1 MWFTTWGVT
10 VHGVIHWS
18 SCAHTTTLT
27 RISVST
33 FTPCASHFEM
43 DCLQWKSRT
52 AAAILLCL
60 NRHRFTAAYLRV
72 IAEREKTH
80 WSGVFQPHAAAAGHC
95 NGSLLGHSGFSVYP
109 YDAEA
114 TEGGGREM
122 TQAPCHDTESCGE
135 THSALFH
142 STGVGTVAWV

>member
-10 VHGVIHWS
+10 VHGIIHWS

-33 FTPCASHFEM
+33 LTPCAPHFEM

-52 AAAILLCL
+52 PAAILLCR

-72 IAEREKTH
+72 IAEREKTY
-80 WSGVFQPHAAAAGHC
+80 WSGVFQLHAAAVGHC
-95 NGSLLGHSGFSVYP
+95 NGSLLGHSGFFRLSIRRRG
-109 YDAEA
+109 DR
-114 TEGGGREM
+114 GGGVR
-122 TQAPCHDTESCGE
+122 
-135 THSALFH
+135 
-142 STGVGTVAWV
+142 